1 MKNTTVHINKE
12 VEIHAGNETSKF
24 ALVVGFAMAGLV
36 GGGGFACIISGL
48 VTYGFGGLLKGLI
61 TAFTGN

>member
-1 MKNTTVHINKE
+1 MKNTNVQINKE
-12 VEIHAGNETSKF
+12 AQINVGCETSKF